1 MQIGIHFPN
10 RPLTGN
16 EIDRMVNLGGH
27 DYLVYDAP
35 PYGRDWGYWK
45 RQIEILKSLD
55 PSAKVHLRLEN
66 RGNLPSF
73 ADAVAQIEAAWN
85 EIGTLA
91 DTYRF
96 GNEPDL
102 ERPGLAPNDYID
114 WMVNLAVELAT
125 HGLGLFLRE
134 RLYMPALSGGA
145 SAEWFRQHEMLL
157 GDELTYFGW
166 DAHCYGSAGE
176 FETQLAKYRSRY
188 DGPLLITEFNY
199 GPGSGR
205 LYNNW
210 HDAELPLITS
220 AAMRNN
226 ASGLIY
232 FIWEWHQADM
242 DTWLTAAN
250 VATNNKLRDKIME
263 LNQGSLPA
271 PSPQPLLTPEPTED
285 AVDTEKIREYS
296 VWSLAR
302 IQKGED
308 PRDVWA
314 FIAHLEALNADPTR
328 PYDYG
333 LPYRFETVPFV
344 RGGSY

>member
-10 RPLTGN
+10 RPLPGS
-16 EIDRMVNLGGH
+16 EMGQMVNLGGH

-45 RQIEILKSLD
+45 RQIEILKSFD
-55 PSAKVHLRLEN
+55 PSASIHLRMEN

-220 AAMRNN
+220 AAIRND

-250 VATNNKLRDKIME
+250 VATNNKLRDKNME

-285 AVDTEKIREYS
+285 AMDTEKVREYS